1 MGNYDNDGA
10 NGFFVIIG
18 IIAWVSFFIWS
29 LNQYGFF
36 VGILVAVFFGS
47 MVSGAVVLVIF
58 IILSIISMPFRRRR

>member
-36 VGILVAVFFGS
+36 VGILVAVFFWFNG
-47 MVSGAVVLVIF
+47 
-58 IILSIISMPFRRRR
+58 FRCSCACDIYNFKHNFNAF